1 MLEASHLHKRYKQ
14 QPNGFTLI
22 EVLLVLSIFLI
33 IVSVSVGAI
42 FKNTEKR
49 EFENFLQQLSKD
61 FHYAQAFAISHGS
74 NVYFVMDQAR
84 REYRIQY
91 DLRNILVKPIP
102 SQISFQQGVLDAKL
116 TITSLGHVG
125 SFGSWRF
132 ASENYKY
139 AFMVLIGRG
148 RHYYYEF

>member
-1 MLEASHLHKRYKQ
+1 MLEVSHLNKRCQQ

-22 EVLLVLSIFLI
+22 EILLVLSIFLI
-33 IVSVSVGAI
+33 IVSTSVGAI
-42 FKNTEKR
+42 SKNAEKR
-49 EFENFLQQLSKD
+49 EFESFLQQLSKD

-74 NVYFVMDQAR
+74 SVYFIIDQVR
-84 REYRIQY
+84 HEYRIQY
-91 DLRNILVKPIP
+91 HLNDILVKPIP
-102 SQISFQQGVLDAKL
+102 RQISFQQGVLDEKL
-116 TITSLGHVG
+116 FINNLGHVG

-132 ASENYKY
+132 ASENHKY